1 MKLCLNTLNSA
12 KQNAEIHRA
21 EVAYVWKW
29 DIMST
34 LLCLSENLCHEGT
47 WVLGNYKSIKEIT
60 VSDAVYK
67 I

>member
-34 LLCLSENLCHEGT
+34 LLCLSKNLCHEGT
-47 WVLGNYKSIKEIT
+47 WY
-60 VSDAVYK
+60 
-67 I
+67 

>member
-1 MKLCLNTLNSA
+1 MKLCLALYILPTKMLRLTMQ
-12 KQNAEIHRA
+12 KWPI
-21 EVAYVWKW
+21 VWELG
-29 DIMST
+29 ILST